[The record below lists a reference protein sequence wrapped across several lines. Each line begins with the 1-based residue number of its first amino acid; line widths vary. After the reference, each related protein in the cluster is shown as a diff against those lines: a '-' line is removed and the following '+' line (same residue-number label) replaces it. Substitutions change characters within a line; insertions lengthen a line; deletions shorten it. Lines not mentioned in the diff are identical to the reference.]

1 MTTARDAWTRPGIH
15 AVAGGVH
22 RIVCPLPGDGLQAI
36 NVYAIEDGDGVALL
50 DTGSNHPDAIA
61 ALEDGL
67 RSLGSSLEGVTTII
81 CTHSH
86 YDHYG
91 LAGAIRA
98 RSGAPVVLG
107 TEEIGN
113 LDSALERETFE
124 RAGREQRQAMVE
136 HGAQALL
143 DEGRSPTFEEVQ
155 TRGPW
160 ERPDRWLADGERVEL
175 RERVLEAI
183 LTPGHT
189 RGHLMFRDAATGLVF
204 GGDHLLP
211 HITPSLGFES
221 FNDGKALERFLASLA
236 AIRDLEAPW
245 VLPGHGPVFSDLRG
259 RVEELEAHHAARLE
273 ACLGALDGPAPAFVV
288 AQRLTWTRHERVF
301 DTLDRFN
308 RMLATMETVT
318 HLELLADRGELR
330 RERAGELLRYAR
342 A

>member
-15 AVAGGVH
+15 AVTDGVH
-22 RIVCPLPGDGLQAI
+22 RIVCPLPGDGLQAV

-50 DTGSNHPDAIA
+50 DTGTDVA
-61 ALEDGL
+61 ALEHAL
-67 RSLGSSLEGVTTII
+67 RSLGTSLGDVTTVV

-91 LAGAIRA
+91 LAGALRA
-98 RSGAPVVLG
+98 RSGAPVLLG
-107 TEEIGN
+107 SDELGN
-113 LDSALERETFE
+113 LGSALDRETFE
-124 RAGREQRQAMVE
+124 RAGREQRLTMVE

-143 DEGRSPTFEEVQ
+143 DEGRPPTFEQVQ

-189 RGHLMFRDAATGLVF
+189 RGHLMFRDAQAGLVF

-221 FNDGKALERFLASLA
+221 FNDGRALERFLGSLA
-236 AIRDLEAPW
+236 GIRELEARW

-259 RVEELEAHHAARLE
+259 RVEELEAHHASRLD
-273 ACLGALDGPAPAFVV
+273 ACLDALDGPAPAFAV
-288 AQRLTWTRHERVF
+288 AQRLTWTRHERPF
-301 DTLDRFN
+301 DALNRFN

-330 RERAGELLRYAR
+330 RERDDGLLRYALV
-342 A
+342 